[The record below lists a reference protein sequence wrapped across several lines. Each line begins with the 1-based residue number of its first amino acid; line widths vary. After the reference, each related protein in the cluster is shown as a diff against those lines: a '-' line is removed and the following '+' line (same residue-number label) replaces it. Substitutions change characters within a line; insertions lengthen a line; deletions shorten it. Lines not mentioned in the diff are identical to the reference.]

1 MICVDCKMDLSLDNF
16 TTGKSR
22 CKKCQYQYQKARKSF
37 MDGVLIPLKN
47 KLQNLQ
53 PLWATDNMRKS
64 NHIGPEWG
72 NQE

>member
-37 MDGVLIPLKN
+37 MDGVLIPLK
-47 KLQNLQ
+47 K
-53 PLWATDNMRKS
+53 
-64 NHIGPEWG
+64 
-72 NQE
+72 